1 MGIFDDIVGTTTPQK
16 NTSGGLFDDIIGSNP
31 NVEPNSAFGIFQSQG
46 VRDYMRELQKQS
58 VRQEELNKDHSF
70 AGITSVPKE
79 IWKGIKTGLE
89 NTPWNAPVKTERD
102 FNKPLGTV
110 VGPAWENTKDKWRT
124 LDDRLNARLQPLTDK
139 WLNPDTQMGS
149 HWYSM
154 PSGAEVINALSGAG
168 AEIVDSTFAPI
179 TGALEGASK
188 TPGLSFASNIIRKF
202 FGAVGGGGGEIVS
215 EITDLVPFISPETR
229 AQLEEPIQFWGGFVG
244 QLAGGYG
251 VGKAVGKATPTI
263 LETKMKLANT
273 VDIIM
278 RDKLIQ
284 NKIAEL
290 NAKMRGYEGDYRE
303 GEAIDWGNTKSPG
316 AEDVIDW
323 GDNDIPA
330 GLSKKTN
337 QFVPDSE
344 LPIIDAETGTL
355 RPKPVEKPVE
365 KTPGVVEEQAPKKVP
380 YSAVK
385 AERENYI
392 GKDVQVTTDGVDG
405 PAVVVST
412 PSKKEVVVRLADG
425 TEITVPTSA
434 VRDVRT
440 NAEIIA
446 AAESRATQPTQ
457 IVQTQVPSEQGAQT
471 ADTSISVKPAP
482 PVSTAK
488 TAKEMKGGEP
498 TKSAEPQA
506 TRNDLVTVNGK
517 TYQLSGDTLVKYQ
530 QAKQAYDASIARL
543 NAEYAR
549 AKAGRREDIAKELK
563 ALGMQW
569 SATLR
574 ETTGNFTAKELA
586 KQVKTEGTNYKG
598 KKVIVEVNGK
608 KVEGEVIGT
617 AYGKIKVRLKDGAE
631 VTVTKDKVTDP
642 RTKEDIK
649 AGVLKREGVTE
660 YDPSQPVGIQ
670 RGNGEVIKITDKQT
684 GKSEE
689 LIVISKKPDGSLVT
703 TRKDVYFPRKTT
715 PEKFDIEYLDRTEP
729 LPSGGV
735 TFGEL
740 EAMDRAN
747 EAAAKKQTQKEE
759 EKSTSKEAFGF
770 QNVNQEKIVHTIGQ
784 PVQVDLMNGGDMF
797 RALTELGEG
806 KDFAKSYFIEKYEKV
821 GRFIDKAIEG
831 RVHPDD
837 TISNFKIK
845 DPKKFDEYL
854 KKWKEQPTSTISE
867 QLAKDINIK
876 MLEGDYV
883 GAKKLHTQLL
893 DKLEKEVPKE
903 EVPKEEVPINRDFE
917 DQNVEMVRTED
928 LVPYREF
935 DRAKVP
941 NWREEKIN
949 ELREDIRKNGIKEPL
964 ILSYGAT
971 KGNTI
976 LGEGNTR
983 LMIAQELGIPEVPV
997 TVIRST
1003 DLVKASEKAAEPVK
1017 APKKVEPNE
1026 YGYVPGNMK
1035 PSDIGIPT
1043 AKETVS
1049 EQVSVEQVKPKALK
1063 EEEQLGSDEYNQIL
1077 IELDLAEAGKR
1088 GAYVYQ
1094 DKYGSIE
1101 KITSKQST
1109 FPEWMPEG
1117 TRLRS
1122 VIDRYMKGRDGTVN
1136 DVNIKYKEGS
1146 VLDRLDKAV
1155 REKEQERIEINRLQ
1169 REAESV
1175 QPKEDT
1181 SIAQEEYAKA
1191 FPDMMGGDTTQ
1202 GGGGPMKPISG
1213 SGELRTPTA
1222 TQRILS
1228 ENLQAEFGELPQ
1240 YSRVNWDEQARL
1252 VQDFI
1257 SRDPTASR
1265 NVAMGREHAPAGI
1278 LDTAVWKEYRLR
1290 ARANGDV
1297 AASIQLAK
1305 STIPE
1310 ALSRFGQETGVLS
1323 TLDKSDLTGI
1333 IIDAS
1338 KQYVKNWEKRNPGK
1352 SGEAEITKAVEQ
1364 VRNSMKKNASSRE
1377 VYKEIAR
1384 RLLCK

>member
-1 MGIFDDIVGTTTPQK
+1 MGIFDDIVGTTTPQAG
-16 NTSGGLFDDIIGSNP
+16 TSGGLFDDIIGSNP

-58 VRQEELNKDHSF
+58 VSQEELNKDHSF
-70 AGITSVPKE
+70 AGITSAPKE

-110 VGPAWENTKDKWRT
+110 LGPAWENTKDKWRT

-139 WLNPDTQMGS
+139 WLDPTQEK
-149 HWYSM
+149 
-154 PSGAEVINALSGAG
+154 PSFGEIINGLSGAG

-188 TPGLSFASNIIRKF
+188 TPGLSFASNVIRKF
-202 FGAVGGGGGEIVS
+202 FGAVGGGGGEIAS

-278 RDKLIQ
+278 RDKLVQ

-323 GDNDIPA
+323 GDNNIPA
-330 GLSKKTN
+330 ELSKKTN
-337 QFVPDSE
+337 QFVPDNE

-355 RPKPVEKPVE
+355 RPKLVEEPVG
-365 KTPGVVEEQAPKKVP
+365 KTPGVIEEQAPKKVP

-385 AERENYI
+385 AERENYT

-412 PSKKEVVVRLADG
+412 PSKTEVVVRLADG
-425 TEITVPTSA
+425 TEITVPTNA

-440 NAEIIA
+440 NAEVIA

-457 IVQTQVPSEQGAQT
+457 TVQTQVPGEQGTQT
-471 ADTSISVKPAP
+471 ADTAISVKPAQ

-498 TKSAEPQA
+498 TKNAEPQA

-549 AKAGRREDIAKELK
+549 ATAGRRQTIAKELK

-574 ETTGNFTAKELA
+574 ETTGNFTATELA
-586 KQVKTEGTNYKG
+586 KQVKTESTNYKG
-598 KKVIVEVNGK
+598 KQVIVEVNGK

-642 RTKEDIK
+642 RTKEDIN

-747 EAAAKKQTQKEE
+747 EAAAKKQT
-759 EKSTSKEAFGF
+759 
-770 QNVNQEKIVHTIGQ
+770 
-784 PVQVDLMNGGDMF
+784 
-797 RALTELGEG
+797 
-806 KDFAKSYFIEKYEKV
+806 
-821 GRFIDKAIEG
+821 
-831 RVHPDD
+831 
-837 TISNFKIK
+837 
-845 DPKKFDEYL
+845 
-854 KKWKEQPTSTISE
+854 
-867 QLAKDINIK
+867 
-876 MLEGDYV
+876 
-883 GAKKLHTQLL
+883 
-893 DKLEKEVPKE
+893 PKE
-903 EVPKEEVPINRDFE
+903 EVP
-917 DQNVEMVRTED
+917 
-928 LVPYREF
+928 
-935 DRAKVP
+935 
-941 NWREEKIN
+941 
-949 ELREDIRKNGIKEPL
+949 
-964 ILSYGAT
+964 
-971 KGNTI
+971 
-976 LGEGNTR
+976 
-983 LMIAQELGIPEVPV
+983 
-997 TVIRST
+997 
-1003 DLVKASEKAAEPVK
+1003 
-1017 APKKVEPNE
+1017 
-1026 YGYVPGNMK
+1026 
-1035 PSDIGIPT
+1035 
-1043 AKETVS
+1043 
-1049 EQVSVEQVKPKALK
+1049 K

-1122 VIDRYMKGRDGTVN
+1122 VIDRYMKDRKGTVN
-1136 DVNIKYKEGS
+1136 DEKIKYKGGS

-1155 REKEQERIEINRLQ
+1155 REEEQKRIETNRLQ

-1175 QPKEDT
+1175 QPREDT

-1191 FPDMMGGDTTQ
+1191 FPDMVGADTTQ
-1202 GGGGPMKPISG
+1202 GGVGPMKPISG